1 MTQVLSQRRVILG
14 ITGGIAA
21 YKAAELVRTLVR
33 AGAQVQVVMT
43 EAAQAFVTPL
53 TLQAL
58 SGREVK
64 TTLLDPS
71 AEAGMGHIELARW
84 AELLLIAPCTA
95 DTMARLAQGRGDDLL
110 TTLTLATAAPV
121 HIAPAMNQQMWAQA
135 STQANLATLLARG
148 IQVHGPDAG
157 EQACGDVGLGRM
169 LEPAALHQAVERAL
183 VSGQLA
189 GQHWL
194 VSAGPT
200 REAIDPVRYVS
211 NHSSGKMGYAIAAAL
226 RDAGAQVTLVSG
238 PTTLDCPDGIER
250 VAVNSALEM
259 LAACQAVNPDGFIA
273 CAAVADFRPAMA
285 AEHKL
290 KKGQGDLNDVHWVEN
305 PDIVAAVAGAERRPR
320 WVIGF
325 AAETE
330 NAIDNARAK
339 RIRKGLDAI
348 LANTVGDNQAFGTDD
363 NHLHWID
370 AHGDTD
376 LGHAPKR
383 VLAEALV
390 RRIIDLAKE

>member
-110 TTLTLATAAPV
+110 TTLTLATPAPV

-169 LEPAALHQAVERAL
+169 LEPEALHQAVEHAL

-238 PTTLDCPDGIER
+238 PTTLDCPEGVER
-250 VAVNSALEM
+250 VAVDSALEM

-290 KKGQGDLNDVHWVEN
+290 KKGHGDLNDVHWIEN
-305 PDIVAAVAGAERRPR
+305 PDIVATVAGAERRPR

-339 RIRKGLDAI
+339 RTRKGLDAI

-370 AHGDTD
+370 AAGDSD